1 MISVWDRGSS
11 VGVATS
17 VRSGR
22 PMMRGSPQQEE
33 ESALLFIASIPA
45 QGLTQSS
52 LLWML
57 RVKWT
62 GRGVER
68 SVLLKTTVIMPRG
81 IPPTP
86 SPSKCLVLVC
96 RFFKQRDNFT
106 FAVLTWL
113 RTLVYLWSHVAYFTK
128 WHFVYINFRWNPP
141 SQNSAVY
148 FPTVSLQVCRLE
160 RKIFFI

>member
-11 VGVATS
+11 VGIATS

-22 PMMRGSPQQEE
+22 AMMRGCPQQEE
-33 ESALLFIASIPA
+33 ESALLFKASIPA
-45 QGLTQSS
+45 QGLAQSS
-52 LLWML
+52 FLWML

-62 GRGVER
+62 GRGAELP
-68 SVLLKTTVIMPRG
+68 VLLKTTVIMPRG
-81 IPPTP
+81 ILPTP

-113 RTLVYLWSHVAYFTK
+113 RTLSTCEAMSHISQSDISFTLTSVGTRP
-128 WHFVYINFRWNPP
+128 HRTAQYIFRQFHCKFAD
-141 SQNSAVY
+141 SKGR
-148 FPTVSLQVCRLE
+148 F
-160 RKIFFI
+160 FFI